1 MKKFIGLGILTIL
14 AVVSL
19 ISLAG
24 CIDYNR
30 TTGSKNVVTRQF
42 DYSGFKRIEV
52 SNAFTV
58 DVTGSDT
65 YEVSITMNDNIFNDL
80 DISMSGDTLRIG
92 INPFPN
98 FVNAT
103 LHATISLP
111 ELDALTISGACQA
124 VVSGFQ
130 SDGTLDLEVT
140 GASKMEINDL
150 KAADTTINV
159 IGASHLSGSLV
170 TNNADFNVTGASNI
184 KLTGSASKMQVDVIG
199 ASHAALTDF
208 IVGDASVTAVGA
220 STAEVEVHGTL
231 DINVSGVSTLVYGDN
246 PKLGKVEVSGISSL
260 RRR

>member
-1 MKKFIGLGILTIL
+1 MKKYIGLGITAIL
-14 AVVSL
+14 LAVSL

-30 TTGSKNVVTRQF
+30 TVGSNNIETRQF

-58 DVTGSDT
+58 DVTRSDT
-65 YEVSITMNDNIFNDL
+65 YEVSITLNDNIFNDL
-80 DISMSGDTLRIG
+80 DISMSGDTLRIS
-92 INPFPN
+92 INPFTH
-98 FVNAT
+98 FVNTTQRAV
-103 LHATISLP
+103 ISLP
-111 ELDALTISGACQA
+111 ELDALTIPGACQA

-130 SDGTLDLEVT
+130 SDGNLDLEVT
-140 GASKMEINDL
+140 GASSMDISDL
-150 KAADTTINV
+150 KVADTTINV

-184 KLTGSASKMQVDVIG
+184 NLTGSASKMQVDVIG

-208 IVGDASVTAVGA
+208 IVGDAAVTAEGA
-220 STAEVEVHGTL
+220 SSAEVEVHGTL

-246 PKLGKVEVSGISSL
+246 PKLGKVEVSGVSTL